1 MTAVTCPVCQTHSF
15 SHSFTQGT
23 CHVLST
29 GDTATYGLVKIPA
42 LWSWHAQGRR
52 VVEGWGEDSTTKQM
66 VLVCQV
72 EVRTREK
79 TRHAKG
85 RTRQRW
91 WGRSISD
98 SQ

>member
-1 MTAVTCPVCQTHSF
+1 MCSALG
-15 SHSFTQGT
+15 TQR
-23 CHVLST
+23 LRSLLK
-29 GDTATYGLVKIPA
+29 YLP
-42 LWSWHAQGRR
+42 LWSWHVQGRR
-52 VVEGWGEDSTTKQM
+52 VVEGRGEDSTTKQM

-85 RTRQRW
+85 RTRQHW